1 MYKSVLKIKMT
12 PLIFLL
18 IAILLGCGSENSND
32 KIGDSYLVD
41 DSLRLIVYNGR
52 NLNPEIGIKIGNETL
67 EFNTSDP
74 LLKLG
79 KSYPVEF
86 KKANYALYLTELP
99 LASIETN
106 NEIVDEPKV
115 HAEMHLF
122 ENGKK
127 PISWG
132 VGIELRGRL
141 SKTFPKKSYS
151 VELWEDTAGD
161 ETLKDSILDM
171 RKDDDWILDGL
182 WNEPIRARD
191 YVAHDLW
198 LKIGR
203 YPYKEKEKITFGIK
217 RRFCELFVNGAYM
230 GVYYLG
236 EKIDRKQLALK
247 KPEEGIQGELYKG
260 DVHSGGTLFLE
271 TGKTPDNN
279 SKFWN
284 GYELEFPDEEGTLDW
299 TNLHNLV
306 RFVVDSDKA
315 TFDQE
320 IWKRLDR
327 ANTIDYFIFVN
338 VLMAQ
343 DNVGRNTFTARYDKN
358 SPYFFVPWDMDG
370 TLGRIMNG
378 HRIGSGNI
386 PVTNGLFDRLKKNKD
401 FVAGLKERWKTL
413 RNGIL
418 NDGVLEG
425 KYQEVFDLLQKNG
438 VYEREGLKP
447 DLSKNY
453 NDGEVSFIKSWVTAR
468 LIFLDE
474 YFEQME

>member
-1 MYKSVLKIKMT
+1 MYKSVLKIKIA

-18 IAILLGCGSENSND
+18 LVILLGCGSENSN
-32 KIGDSYLVD
+32 KNGDSYIID
-41 DSLRLIVYNGR
+41 DSIRLIVYNGR

-67 EFNTSDP
+67 EVKTSDS

-86 KKANYALYLTELP
+86 RKSKYTLYRTELP
-99 LASIETN
+99 LVSIETSN
-106 NEIVDEPKV
+106 IIVDEPKV
-115 HAEMHLF
+115 HADMHLF
-122 ENGKK
+122 ENDKK
-127 PISWG
+127 PVSWD
-132 VGIELRGRL
+132 VGIELRGRI
-141 SKTFPKKSYS
+141 SQTFPKKSYS
-151 VELWEDTAGD
+151 VELWEDHAGE

-191 YVAHDLW
+191 YVAHELW
-198 LKIGR
+198 LKMGR

-217 RRFCELFVNGAYM
+217 RRFCEVSINGDYM

-236 EKIDRKQLALK
+236 EKIDRKQLAIK

-260 DVHSGGTLFLE
+260 VAYSGGTLFTE
-271 TGKTPDNN
+271 IGKAPLDD
-279 SKFWN
+279 SRFWN
-284 GYELEFPDEEGTLDW
+284 GYELEFPDEEGTLNW

-306 RFVVDSDKA
+306 SFVVDSDKA
-315 TFDQE
+315 TFDKE

-327 ANTIDYFIFVN
+327 ANAVDYFIFVN
-338 VLMAQ
+338 LLLAQ
-343 DNVGRNTFTARYDKN
+343 DNIGRNTFTARYDRN
-358 SPYFFVPWDMDG
+358 SPYFFVPWDMDI

-378 HRIGSGNI
+378 HRQGSGNI
-386 PVTNGLFDRLKKNKD
+386 PVANGLYNRLKKNEV
-401 FVAGLKERWKTL
+401 FVAELKERWKTL

-418 NDGVLEG
+418 SDGTLEG

-453 NDGEVSFIKSWVTAR
+453 NDGEISFIKTWVADR
-468 LIFLDE
+468 LVWLDG
-474 YFEQME
+474 YFGQM